1 MIHQDYLAT
10 LLRPLGV
17 YDLRE
22 GTVNRGELEA
32 YGVRLDHMAGEL
44 EDTARRPCCASA
56 GTASPRRPSTTP
68 CGAAASTPGRRRAD
82 SRGT

>member
-1 MIHQDYLAT
+1 MIHQDYLAS

-44 EDTARRPCCASA
+44 EDTAREMNLTTAEGFGLERVEELLPYRPVCT
-56 GTASPRRPSTTP
+56 TAQ
-68 CGAAASTPGRRRAD
+68 
-82 SRGT
+82 

>member
-1 MIHQDYLAT
+1 MIHQDYLAS

-44 EDTARRPCCASA
+44 EDRMPSAAFGPTPETDMSCWKSFSSSWLAKPYRSMAS
-56 GTASPRRPSTTP
+56 
-68 CGAAASTPGRRRAD
+68 
-82 SRGT
+82 SRTLR